1 MLFRLGGEK
10 EFRALRV
17 RFTLGIA
24 FIRFRFKLIVF
35 SLFRLL
41 LFRLFRV
48 VNVQILNLSVLQ
60 SEPQNVQR
68 EHQNPN
74 RICWFQFTA
83 NSLRDRCNSYLT

>member
-68 EHQNPN
+68 E
-74 RICWFQFTA
+74 
-83 NSLRDRCNSYLT
+83 SLRIRTESAGFSLLRTASAIDAIHT